1 MRRLLLVLVPL
12 VLAAPAVAFDGGGFD
27 AAEKTDVS
35 RKQSETTTLAKYS
48 EFHASCMEIQL
59 TMWGEVAQLKEE
71 LATAHCYCE
80 YSKLKGLSSITWEDE
95 EAAYTECA
103 QESTMRNKRSLYIVV
118 SSTTSATFRRR
129 PVILPNP

>member
-95 EAAYTECA
+95 EAAYTACA
-103 QESTMRNKRSLYIVV
+103 REGSTRKKEAFMWW
-118 SSTTSATFRRR
+118 A
-129 PVILPNP
+129 LPLHRQKLKNEQ

>member
-1 MRRLLLVLVPL
+1 LRRSLLVLVPL

-35 RKQSETTTLAKYS
+35 RTQSETTTLAKYS

-95 EAAYTECA
+95 EAAYIACA
-103 QESTMRNKRSLYIVV
+103 REGSTRNKEAFMWWSLPLH
-118 SSTTSATFRRR
+118 RQE
-129 PVILPNP
+129 LKNEQ